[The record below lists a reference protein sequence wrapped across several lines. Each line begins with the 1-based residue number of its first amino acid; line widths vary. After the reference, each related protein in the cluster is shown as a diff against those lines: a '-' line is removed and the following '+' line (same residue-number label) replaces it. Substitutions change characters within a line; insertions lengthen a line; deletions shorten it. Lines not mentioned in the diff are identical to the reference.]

1 VSELNPVDILRA
13 RLAAAELAI
22 RDYEAW
28 LGAALYALG
37 VQTPFEI
44 PDWEEQLGREPVRL
58 YLREH
63 EAVRKALA
71 SATMN
76 GDDERREQ

>member
-1 VSELNPVDILRA
+1 MGELAQVDIYRA
-13 RLAAAELAI
+13 RLAAAEQAL

-44 PDWEEQLGREPVRL
+44 PGWEEQLGREPVRL
-58 YLREH
+58 YFREH
-63 EAVRKALA
+63 EAVRRALA